1 MKYIF
6 LAGFSAVFFVLIEL
20 LYKFSNCSKMKTDLF
35 VAVWFIICGLVAI
48 PYYFVKKLNEET
60 IPYDTMMVI
69 VLMSIFTFIGNIF
82 YWDACRYLSN
92 PGIARTV
99 YSGVLIILLSLI
111 SAITFNNYLS
121 VKQNGSI
128 LLIIFGIGSLLMS
141 D

>member
-6 LAGFSAVFFVLIEL
+6 LAGFSALFFVIIEL
-20 LYKFSNCSKMKTDLF
+20 LYKFSNCSKIKTDLF

-48 PYYFVKKLNEET
+48 PYYFAKKFNEES
-60 IPYDTMMVI
+60 IPYDIIMI
-69 VLMSIFTFIGNIF
+69 ILLMSVFTFMGNLF

-99 YSGVLIILLSLI
+99 YSGVLIMLLSLI
-111 SAITFNNYLS
+111 SAVTFKNYLS
-121 VKQNGSI
+121 VKQSGSI
-128 LLIIFGIGSLLMS
+128 LLILVGLCSLLMS

>member
-48 PYYFVKKLNEET
+48 PYYFAKKLNEET

>member
-6 LAGFSAVFFVLIEL
+6 LVGFSALFFVLIEL
-20 LYKFSNCSKMKTDLF
+20 LYKFSGCSKMKTDLF

-48 PYYFVKKLNEET
+48 PYYFAKKFNEES

-99 YSGVLIILLSLI
+99 FSGVLILLLSLI
-111 SAITFNNYLS
+111 SAIIFNNYLS
-121 VKQNGSI
+121 VKQSGSI
-128 LLIIFGIGSLLMS
+128 LLILFGIGSLLMS

>member
-6 LAGFSAVFFVLIEL
+6 LAGFSALFFVLIEL

-35 VAVWFIICGLVAI
+35 VAVWFIICGLVAL
-48 PYYFVKKLNEET
+48 PYYFFKKFNEEKIPFNT
-60 IPYDTMMVI
+60 IMVI

-92 PGIARTV
+92 PGIARTI
-99 YSGVLIILLSLI
+99 YSGVLILLLSLI

-121 VKQNGSI
+121 IKQCGTI
-128 LLIIFGIGSLLMS
+128 LLILFGIGSLLMTN
-141 D
+141 